1 MKRFRRTYYDLFSHV
16 YDRII
21 ALHSGDASAAAR
33 DFLVERTGLGADGR
47 LLDLCTGTGAVALRA
62 HRTTGTGGLAVGLDF
77 STGMI
82 REARGKAGQ
91 ASGEGL
97 SFVIGDAA
105 CLPFADDCFDAV
117 TCSHAM
123 YELDPGVREATLRE
137 AHRVLR
143 PGGRFLM
150 MEHCEPTRPL
160 IRLLYRLR
168 LRALGSAGNLAFA
181 RDEVPFIAPVFDSVE
196 RELSPSGRSKLIHGV
211 KGGRPDAA
219 PGSAVGPSVP
229 SQHPP
234 R

>member
-1 MKRFRRTYYDLFSHV
+1 VKHLRRTYYDLFSSV

-33 DFLVERTGLGADGR
+33 RFLVERTGLGVGGR
-47 LLDLCTGTGAVALRA
+47 LLDLCTGTGAVAIRA
-62 HRTTGTGGLAVGLDF
+62 RRTSGSGGLAVGLDF
-77 STGMI
+77 SSGMI
-82 REARGKAGQ
+82 RKAQGKANQ
-91 ASGEGL
+91 AGGDGV
-97 SFVIGDAA
+97 SFVVGDAA
-105 CLPFADDCFDAV
+105 CLPFADGCFDAV

-123 YELDPGVREATLRE
+123 YELRPGVRDLALRE

-168 LRALGSAGNLAFA
+168 LRALGSAGNLDFA
-181 RDEVPFIAPVFDSVE
+181 RDEVPFIARHFDAVE
-196 RELSPSGRSKLIHGV
+196 RELSPTGRSKLIRGI
-211 KGGRPDAA
+211 KPARP
-219 PGSAVGPSVP
+219 VGPGAEMGPRVP
-229 SQHPP
+229 SS